1 MSITI
6 SDPDVAHII
15 QELRAQTEIA
25 LSCFQ
30 SYLRSNDGDAV
41 HLAEAMSSIR
51 HIKTLLNT
59 LELPSDQVPDI
70 AQLRLSMSNIAWDIG
85 QFE

>member
-15 QELRAQTEIA
+15 HGLRSQTDAA

-30 SYLRSNDGDAV
+30 NYIRSEDGDAV

-59 LELPSDQVPDI
+59 LELPSDRVPDI